1 MTSADPALHLLGHP
15 LIQHK
20 LSVMRAAATPTG
32 EFRRLMREI
41 ATLMAYE
48 LTRDLPMEETEIETP
63 LAFTRVPML
72 TGKKL
77 CLVSVLRAGHGL
89 LDGMLDLL
97 PSARVGH
104 IGLYREPATRVPV
117 EYYLKLPED
126 LADRDAIVIDPLLAT
141 GNSMAAAVQRLI
153 DYHARSI
160 KVAVLIAA
168 PEGLA
173 TFRLAHPDVPVFA
186 CAVDAGLD
194 TNGFILPGLGD
205 AGDRLFGTR

>member
-1 MTSADPALHLLGHP
+1 MTTADPNLHVLRHP

-20 LSVMRAAATPTG
+20 LAVMRQAGTSTG
-32 EFRRLMREI
+32 EFRRVMREI

-48 LTRDLPMEETEIETP
+48 LTRDLPLEDTEITTP
-63 LAFTRVPML
+63 IAPMVAPML
-72 TGKKL
+72 AGKKL
-77 CLVSVLRAGHGL
+77 CVVSVLRAGHGM

-104 IGLYREPATRVPV
+104 VGLYREPATRVPV
-117 EYYLKLPED
+117 EYYLKLPDDMAE
-126 LADRDAIVIDPLLAT
+126 RDAIVVDPLLAT
-141 GNSMAAAVQRLI
+141 GNSMAAAVERLI
-153 DYHARSI
+153 EYQARSI

-173 TFRLAHPDVPVFA
+173 TFRLAHPEVPVFT

-194 TNGFILPGLGD
+194 EQGFIVPGLGD